1 MGTVRARY
9 RVLFY
14 SSVSAALILPSAS
27 SQSVAQD
34 ASQAAG
40 ASHLPAVVVE
50 KPSQRVRARP
60 AASGRTSATTPRN
73 TAARRPV
80 VIPPRETSQPNPATA
95 VVNRNSTMV
104 LSPSYA
110 GGQVATGG
118 QLGMLGNR
126 SVMDTPFSQTSYTQ
140 KVIQD
145 QQARKLE
152 DVFANDSSIRTNVP
166 RAYGFDFAFMRGFD
180 VPSSAYGVNGLY
192 GIGSAFSS
200 ASLIGIER
208 VEVLR
213 GPAALMNGMAVA
225 GGPGGSI
232 NLVTKRAA
240 DEPLT
245 QITNTYASRSQF
257 GTHLDIGR
265 RYGPEKEFGVR
276 FNGAYRGGGTEITQ
290 QSQEVGS
297 ATLGLDY
304 RGQKVRLSA
313 DFGYENN
320 DIDVMQRFVIL
331 GPTLTAVPAPPSA
344 GKNFNPTWGYWRN
357 QGAFGL
363 LQGELD
369 VTDNLTAYVQAGIVH
384 GTTKYLYSDVNLTS
398 LNGAY
403 NGNPR
408 LNRQEHQRQAI
419 QAGLRWTFDTG
430 PIHHQ
435 VNFNVSQS
443 SNEVGILNTTGVA
456 FRSNIYNPVPTAVP
470 NIWVGPPPRTSD
482 QFLSSIG
489 VANTMS
495 VLGDRLQLTA
505 GLRKQ
510 YVKSNSYS
518 AATGSQTAA
527 VDDSAL
533 SPAFGLVLKPLQNVS
548 LYANYVQGLEPGS
561 VVGTQY
567 RNAGAVL
574 PPYRSKQVEAGIK
587 VDWGRVITSV
597 SAFEI
602 NRPLSVVDG
611 ANFLTQDGESR
622 VRGIEL
628 NAFGS
633 ITDSIRVLGGATF
646 LDAKQEKTQGGSN
659 DGKRTFSVP
668 KVQVNLGAEWDTSF
682 LPGLT
687 LTGRM
692 IHTGNFYADA
702 PNALLVPDWTRFD
715 VGARYTFTTP
725 WNNKPAVLRLSVENV
740 FNKNYWQGASTN
752 RYLYLGAPRTFLV
765 STTFNF

>member
-1 MGTVRARY
+1 
-9 RVLFY
+9 
-14 SSVSAALILPSAS
+14 
-27 SQSVAQD
+27 
-34 ASQAAG
+34 
-40 ASHLPAVVVE
+40 
-50 KPSQRVRARP
+50 
-60 AASGRTSATTPRN
+60 
-73 TAARRPV
+73 
-80 VIPPRETSQPNPATA
+80 
-95 VVNRNSTMV
+95 
-104 LSPSYA
+104 
-110 GGQVATGG
+110 
-118 QLGMLGNR
+118 MLGNR